1 MVYFCT
7 MPSIHDIDFSPEITY
22 KTSRSGG
29 KGGQHANKTETR
41 VELRFSIPTSQ
52 LLTDE
57 QKELL
62 LERLASRL
70 TQDGELLITVE
81 EERSQ
86 VRNKAIAYARFYEV
100 LEEALKPKKKRKKT
114 KPPPQVDEKR
124 LEEKKKTSEKKE
136 KRKPPSIPPYE
147 A

>member
-1 MVYFCT
+1 
-7 MPSIHDIDFSPEITY
+7 MPTIRDIDFSPEITY

-41 VELRFSIPTSQ
+41 VELRFSIPDSQ
-52 LLTDE
+52 LLSDE
-57 QKELL
+57 QKQLL
-62 LERLASRL
+62 MERLESRL
-70 TQDGELLITVE
+70 TQEGELLITVE

-86 VRNKAIAYARFYEV
+86 LRNKTIAYARFYEV

-124 LEEKKKTSEKKE
+124 LDEKKKQAEKKE
-136 KRKPPSIPPYE
+136 QRKPPPIPPDNV
-147 A
+147 